1 MPSPTADAV
10 SSLGRSRKQ
19 RPGAELACEYVFRP
33 VAHVL
38 VLALLPLRVPPTS
51 VVVVHAT
58 IGLVAAALLAAGQLT
73 WAAALVLA
81 KTVLDNADGQL
92 ARLSGRVS
100 EVGRYLDTELDAIVN
115 VALFAALA
123 HVTGRPWLALV
134 GLASLTIVLSV
145 DYNLEYLYR
154 RERGE
159 ETRDAPREHDRGSR
173 TLAALRRTYELV
185 FGPQDRL
192 LRRLSDR
199 RLERVLAGCLDS
211 QRRAR
216 ARLAYNDRL
225 VIAVVANYGL
235 STQLLTLAVC
245 LIADVPEAY
254 MWMPVGCLLTLPL
267 LQLRRERLARR
278 VVEGAE

>member
-19 RPGAELACEYVFRP
+19 RRGAELACEYVFRP

-123 HVTGRPWLALV
+123 HATGRPWLALV

-159 ETRDAPREHDRGSR
+159 ETRDAPRAHDRGSR